1 MSCLAVYR
9 NEQHAIIR
17 AMAVDSISTC
27 KPSQWQTQYSSGYV
41 EDLTKKHSEVES
53 LSANDRLTQDSMT
66 RARIHR
72 NTSRSAFYAVVAK
85 YGADEQERA
94 NAVNELV
101 RVVVCDGV
109 SDDFK
114 RLIIWTWASIS
125 IKRGFIERIVDMCD
139 LSRRTIFYKKKLI
152 TQQLDE
158 LEKTVSTDLSVILKD
173 VCLSG

>member
-1 MSCLAVYR
+1 MSDLAIYR
-9 NEQHAIIR
+9 DEQHAIIR
-17 AMAVDSISTC
+17 AMSVDSISTC
-27 KPSQWQTQYSSGYV
+27 KPQSWQKQYSSGYV
-41 EDLTKKHSEVES
+41 EDLTTKHTKTES

-72 NTSRSAFYAVVAK
+72 NTSQSAFYAVVAK

-101 RVVVCDGV
+101 RVVVCEGV

-125 IKRGFIERIVDMCD
+125 IKRGFIERIVDMCEQ
-139 LSRRTIFYKKKLI
+139 SRATIFRKKKAI
-152 TQQLDE
+152 VEQLDE
-158 LEKTVSTDLSVILKD
+158 LEKTVKSDLSAVLKD
-173 VCLSG
+173 VCMQV